1 MFYDNLLLRDKEI
14 AVLDGLRIIEFEGLG
29 PAPFASM
36 LLADL
41 GAEVITI
48 HRATPT
54 DTPGNTDNSPL
65 DRGKRSIVLDLK
77 SNADLKIVK
86 ALLETA
92 DGLIEGLRPG
102 VMERL
107 GLGPQEVFN
116 LNPKLIYGRM
126 TGWGQEGPLA
136 KEAGH
141 DLNYIGRSGA
151 LWYSSNAGE
160 TPFTPPTL
168 VGDIGGGAM
177 YLVVGMLSGFLSVKN
192 GGSGSVVDAAI
203 VDGTAHMMSL
213 LMSLR
218 TSGGLKMQRG
228 QSTLD
233 GPHWSRCYKTKDGK
247 HLSVQCIEP
256 KFYTIFL
263 NCLDLDQDKEFLLQ
277 FEKNLWP
284 ALTDRLSEIFLTKS
298 LAEWTLVFSGTDAC
312 VAPVL
317 SPEQSITDPHI
328 AARAIWFEAQGHLQA
343 RSAPR
348 FSNWQPVEKPIIPE
362 KDADRQSLLA
372 ELNVR
377 VENER

>member
-1 MFYDNLLLRDKEI
+1 MIGLMPRDKEI
-14 AVLDGLRIIEFEGLG
+14 PMLNGLRIVEFEGLG

-48 HRATPT
+48 HRAVPAE
-54 DTPGNTDNSPL
+54 TPGNIDDSPL

-77 SNADLKIVK
+77 SDSDLKIVK
-86 ALLETA
+86 ALLKTA

-107 GLGPQEVFN
+107 GLGPQKVLN

-126 TGWGQEGPLA
+126 TGWGQDGPLA
-136 KEAGH
+136 KDAGH

-151 LWYSSNAGE
+151 LWFGSNPGE
-160 TPFTPPTL
+160 APFTPPTL

-177 YLVVGMLSGFLSVKN
+177 YLVVGMLSGILSVKN
-192 GGSGSVVDAAI
+192 GGAGSVVDAAI

-218 TSGGLKMQRG
+218 SSGGLKMNRG
-228 QSTLD
+228 QSILD
-233 GPHWSRCYKTKDGK
+233 GPHWSRCYETRDGK
-247 HLSVQCIEP
+247 FVSVQCIEP
-256 KFYTIFL
+256 KFYATFL
-263 NCLDLDQDKEFLLQ
+263 NCLNLDQDKEFILQ
-277 FEKNLWP
+277 FDKNLWP
-284 ALTDRLSEIFLTKS
+284 RLSDRLAEIFLTKP
-298 LAEWTLVFSGTDAC
+298 LADWTSIFTGTDAC

-317 SPEQSITDPHI
+317 SPEQSVADPHM
-328 AARAIWFEAQGHLQA
+328 AARAIWFEGQGHLQA
-343 RSAPR
+343 RPAPR
-348 FSNWQPVEKPIIPE
+348 FSTWQPAEKSTIPK
-362 KDADRQSLLA
+362 KDADRESLLS
-372 ELNVR
+372 ELHVR

>member
-1 MFYDNLLLRDKEI
+1 MIGLLLKNKET
-14 AVLDGLRIIEFEGLG
+14 AMLDGLRVVEFEGLG

-48 HRATPT
+48 HRAVPA

-77 SNADLKIVK
+77 SDVDLKIVK

-107 GLGPQEVFN
+107 GLGPREVLK

-126 TGWGQEGPLA
+126 TGWGQDGPLA
-136 KEAGH
+136 KDAGH
-141 DLNYIGRSGA
+141 DLNYIGRAGA
-151 LWYSSNAGE
+151 LWYGSNLGE

-177 YLVVGMLSGFLSVKN
+177 YLVVGMLSGFLNVKN
-192 GGSGSVVDAAI
+192 GGDGSVVDAAI
-203 VDGTAHMMSL
+203 VDGAAHMMSL

-218 TSGGLKMQRG
+218 SSGGLKMNRG

-233 GPHWSRCYKTKDGK
+233 GPHWSRCYAAKDGRY
-247 HLSVQCIEP
+247 LAVQCIEP
-256 KFYTIFL
+256 KFYATFL
-263 NCLDLDQDKEFLLQ
+263 NCLGLDGDKEFLRQ
-277 FEKNLWP
+277 FDKNLWP
-284 ALTDRLSEIFLTKS
+284 ALSDRLSKIFLTKP
-298 LAEWTLVFSGTDAC
+298 LAEWNVIFNGKDAC

-317 SPEQSITDPHI
+317 SPEQSGSDPHI
-328 AARAIWFEAQGHLQA
+328 AARAIWFESQGHLQA
-343 RSAPR
+343 RPAPR
-348 FSNWQPVEKPIIPE
+348 FSNWQPVEKSIIPK

-372 ELNVR
+372 ELNIR
-377 VENER
+377 VENE